1 MNLPSPSSAAT
12 GPGDRLETLLDAFV
26 AEQRRLTAVE
36 RFSQRHADARAPLLE
51 SRYRALLPATP
62 PGPGEQYAFEVDLDQ
77 CSSCKACVVACH
89 SLNGLE
95 PEESWREIRLLVGS
109 RPVPQAPR
117 PEAVTL
123 AVTSACHHCVDPGCL
138 KGCPVLAYEK
148 DPLTGIV
155 RHLDDQ
161 CIGCSYCIFTCPY
174 EVPKFSESRGIVRK
188 CDLCQG
194 RLQAG
199 EAPACVQACPN
210 EAIRITRVPVAGT
223 IDRCRGEAS
232 TSGHRDGGCSLPGM
246 PSASITVPSTVYR
259 SRRPMDGLESRLV
272 SGTPGRVEAHWP
284 LIAMLVLTQ
293 WGGGILAAVAL
304 GTGMAGRI
312 PTVRDAAVAALGC
325 LWVHAGLIAS
335 VFHLGQPLKAWRIW
349 MGWRTSWLS
358 REALALGAFSAV
370 ALIFTGWTA
379 GLARVP
385 GFPASPRVFQ
395 GAASMLLVL
404 LVLATVAQIQVYAV
418 TGRVR
423 WRSWRTGLRFAGT
436 VLMGCGVGGG
446 LLAGTSPVP
455 VVALLVLTGLSVFE
469 RWRFFAG
476 GSPVDADSPDREM
489 P

>member
-1 MNLPSPSSAAT
+1 
-12 GPGDRLETLLDAFV
+12 
-26 AEQRRLTAVE
+26 
-36 RFSQRHADARAPLLE
+36 
-51 SRYRALLPATP
+51 
-62 PGPGEQYAFEVDLDQ
+62 
-77 CSSCKACVVACH
+77 
-89 SLNGLE
+89 
-95 PEESWREIRLLVGS
+95 
-109 RPVPQAPR
+109 
-117 PEAVTL
+117 
-123 AVTSACHHCVDPGCL
+123 
-138 KGCPVLAYEK
+138 
-148 DPLTGIV
+148 
-155 RHLDDQ
+155 
-161 CIGCSYCIFTCPY
+161 
-174 EVPKFSESRGIVRK
+174 
-188 CDLCQG
+188 
-194 RLQAG
+194 
-199 EAPACVQACPN
+199 
-210 EAIRITRVPVAGT
+210 
-223 IDRCRGEAS
+223 
-232 TSGHRDGGCSLPGM
+232 
-246 PSASITVPSTVYR
+246 
-259 SRRPMDGLESRLV
+259 MDGLESRLV

-304 GTGMAGRI
+304 GTGMPGRI

-423 WRSWRTGLRFAGT
+423 WRSWRTGPRFAGT